1 VSCLLLGPI
10 AGRVLI
16 LELVLVLV
24 GVVLLAEILSG
35 RWQIMANHQLPEF
48 CLGGFWV
55 AEVGK
60 MMSEG
65 GGWWGGES
73 RRGQWAHLASCQSR
87 RAQCP
92 K

>member
-1 VSCLLLGPI
+1 MSCLLLGPI

-16 LELVLVLV
+16 LELELVLV

-35 RWQIMANHQLPEF
+35 RWQIII
-48 CLGGFWV
+48 CLSFAWGFWV

-73 RRGQWAHLASCQSR
+73 RRGQWAHLASGQSR

>member
-1 VSCLLLGPI
+1 LLGPI

-48 CLGGFWV
+48 CLGWRR
-55 AEVGK
+55 
-60 MMSEG
+60 SE
-65 GGWWGGES
+65 
-73 RRGQWAHLASCQSR
+73 R
-87 RAQCP
+87 
-92 K
+92 

>member
-48 CLGGFWV
+48 CLRGFGWRR
-55 AEVGK
+55 
-60 MMSEG
+60 SE
-65 GGWWGGES
+65 
-73 RRGQWAHLASCQSR
+73 R
-87 RAQCP
+87 
-92 K
+92 